1 MVRLQLEY
9 GAEAWNPYT
18 SGAAEGLEQVQKTAA
33 RFVNRDYR
41 RSTSASWLV
50 SQLCW
55 DPLHTRRL
63 LAQTTMLYRIHFQ
76 LVNIS
81 LPHFI
86 TPAPYISR
94 RDHNLK
100 LSVPEAT
107 IDSFKFSFYPRTIR
121 IWNQIPAT
129 AVFAPTS
136 AAFQKAALPGRVE
149 ASCRFQDA
157 VSYKSILLLAH
168 HYFYCK

>member
-1 MVRLQLEY
+1 MLSSLIFKKHSTEY
-9 GAEAWNPYT
+9 LTIIFRPN
-18 SGAAEGLEQVQKTAA
+18 
-33 RFVNRDYR
+33 FVNRNYR
-41 RSTSASWLV
+41 RSTSASGLV

-107 IDSFKFSFYPRTIR
+107 TDSFNKSFYPCTIR

-129 AVFAPTS
+129 AVFAPTF
-136 AAFQKAALPGRVE
+136 AAFQKAAFPAIRGLKPPVGSRM
-149 ASCRFQDA
+149 
-157 VSYKSILLLAH
+157 L
-168 HYFYCK
+168 